1 LVFVTVTDNDI
12 AKALKA
18 LKYKLQRQGV
28 FKDLRTHR
36 YYEKPSD
43 ARRRQHQEAIRSEQR
58 SRLRR
63 AIISGDMPS
72 PIKRKAAK

>member
-1 LVFVTVTDNDI
+1 LVFVAVTDNDI

-28 FKDLRTHR
+28 FKELRTHR

-43 ARRRQHQEAIRSEQR
+43 ARRRQHQAAIRGERR
-58 SRLRR
+58 SRRR

-72 PIKRKAAK
+72 PIKRKAVK